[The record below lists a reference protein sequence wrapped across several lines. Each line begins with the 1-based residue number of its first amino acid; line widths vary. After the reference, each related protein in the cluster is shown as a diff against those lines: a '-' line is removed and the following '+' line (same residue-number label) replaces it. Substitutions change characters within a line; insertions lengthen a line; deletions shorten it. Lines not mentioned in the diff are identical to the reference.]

1 MTDFLNTI
9 ELMFKIIKK
18 SHKWVIFTSFRIDIC
33 NMKNNRSSKLK

>member
-18 SHKWVIFTSFRIDIC
+18 SHKWVIFTSFRID